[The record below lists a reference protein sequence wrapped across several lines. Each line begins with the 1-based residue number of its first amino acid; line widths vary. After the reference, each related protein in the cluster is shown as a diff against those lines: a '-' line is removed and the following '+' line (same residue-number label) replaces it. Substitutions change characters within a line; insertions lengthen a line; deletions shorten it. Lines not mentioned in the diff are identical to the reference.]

1 MRHFV
6 IHVYKTVTGDIYIT
20 YIYICLYT
28 YVCVCTYKYIYNSK

>member
-20 YIYICLYT
+20 YIYIYMSIYIC
-28 YVCVCTYKYIYNSK
+28 VCVYV